1 MKYLLLMQMDP
12 RAWEALTDEQRT
24 GVMDGH
30 QGFMKTITESG
41 EFLATHALAEPNGS
55 FVVRV
60 RDGAATVTDGP
71 YAEAKEYVAG
81 YYLVECASPERAGE
95 LAAMIPDAAYSAV
108 EVRPIMFSAG
118 PQA

>member
-12 RAWEALTDEQRT
+12 RAWAALTDEQRT
-24 GVMDGH
+24 QVMDGH

-41 EFLATHALAEPNGS
+41 EFLATHALDEPAGS

-60 RDGAATVTDGP
+60 RDGATAVTDGP

-81 YYLVECASPERAGE
+81 YYVVECASRERAAE

-108 EVRPIMFSAG
+108 EVRPVTFSAG
-118 PQA
+118 PRS